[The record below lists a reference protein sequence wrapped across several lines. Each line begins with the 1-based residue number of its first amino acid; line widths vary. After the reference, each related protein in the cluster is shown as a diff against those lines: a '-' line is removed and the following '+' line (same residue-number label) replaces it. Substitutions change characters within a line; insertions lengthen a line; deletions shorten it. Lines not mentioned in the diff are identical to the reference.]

1 MKIKRIIEIDEK
13 DFEKICKVANDTKS
27 RLGIVP
33 LASSII
39 VQSKPYDD
47 KGEWIDYDNTFYKCP
62 ECGYLLEKCCPQC
75 QTKVILPIGGNE

>member
-47 KGEWIDYDNTFYKCP
+47 KGEWIDYDTTFDKCP